1 MYNWI
6 FITG

>member
-6 FITG
+6 TK